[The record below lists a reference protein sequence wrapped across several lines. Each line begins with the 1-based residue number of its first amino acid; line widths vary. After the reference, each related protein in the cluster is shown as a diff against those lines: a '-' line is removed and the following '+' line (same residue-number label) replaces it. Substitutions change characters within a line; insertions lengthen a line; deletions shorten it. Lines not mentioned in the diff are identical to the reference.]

1 MPQEG
6 HAWNFTIWGARGS
19 VPVSAPGVRTYGGQ
33 TTCMEL
39 VLPDAKIIIDAGSG
53 LVELGREASSSRETL
68 LFMTHVHWD
77 HIVGLPFFNP
87 LFDDKFK
94 LDIRGVPRAGIS
106 VIDAIYNLNQ
116 PPIFPVKLQ
125 ETICASVNATD
136 LDEVGSTEF
145 HGAKLEWTPVSHPGG
160 CSAVAVSYGGKR
172 IVFTGDVEIQAG
184 GRDSLVEFAAGAD
197 VLICDAQYSPEEYSS
212 HIGWGHSTNMDAAE
226 LAADAEVGQLILT
239 HHDPAHVDADIDAMV
254 AQAQTRFPDVVG
266 AKNRMVVASG

>member
-19 VPVSAPGVRTYGGQ
+19 VPVSSTGVRTYGGQ

-39 VLPDAKIIIDAGSG
+39 VLPDAKIVIDAGSG
-53 LVELGREASSSRETL
+53 LVEQGHEASSSRDTL

-77 HIVGLPFFNP
+77 HIVGLPFFSP
-87 LFDDKFK
+87 LFDENFN

-106 VIDAIYNLNQ
+106 VIDTIYNLNQ
-116 PPIFPVKLQ
+116 PPLFPVKLQ
-125 ETICASVNATD
+125 DAIRAKVRAAE
-136 LDEVGSTEF
+136 LEEFGSTQF
-145 HGAKLEWTPVSHPGG
+145 RGAKIEWIPVSHPGG

-197 VLICDAQYSPEEYSS
+197 VLICDAQYSPDEYKA
-212 HIGWGHSTNMDAAE
+212 HVGWGHSTNIDAAE
-226 LAADAEVGQLILT
+226 LASDAEVGQLVLT
-239 HHDPAHVDADIDAMV
+239 HHDPAHVDDDINAMV
-254 AQAQTRFPDVVG
+254 AQARTRFPNVVG